1 MATKIIFILIAK
13 TSKKNP
19 SRKDCDDTVDKLLEA
34 ASILEKEMK
43 LSLGEGEYQNDSTS
57 ILLR

>member
-13 TSKKNP
+13 TEKKNP
-19 SRKDCDDTVDKLLEA
+19 SQVELDDTVEKLLDA

-43 LSLGEGEYQNDSTS
+43 LTLGEGEYSHEGTS
-57 ILLR
+57 LMLR